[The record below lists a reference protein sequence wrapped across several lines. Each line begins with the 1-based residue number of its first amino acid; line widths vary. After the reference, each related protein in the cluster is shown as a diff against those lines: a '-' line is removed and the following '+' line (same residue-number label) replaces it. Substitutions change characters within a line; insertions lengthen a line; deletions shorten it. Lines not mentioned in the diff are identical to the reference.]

1 MLTTH
6 LQLVLKSGTYG
17 AISSVSKLS
26 YSKKLSVASL
36 SLQADIT
43 VLTKQDNPLVADL
56 DMTGLKVEDRKLLGE
71 QNCMLVIA
79 CNVLHH
85 ATLLQAAVSALAD
98 GACILTRENP
108 DTKCMGDNRFGFEV
122 VFEKTLGDEKF
133 VLLRKVYM

>member
-1 MLTTH
+1 MEPFLH
-6 LQLVLKSGTYG
+6 SPLR
-17 AISSVSKLS
+17 SVSKLS
-26 YSKKLSVASL
+26 YTKKASVAYL

-43 VLTKQDNPLVADL
+43 ILTNQDNPLVADL
-56 DMTGLKVEDRKLLGE
+56 DMTGIKVEDRKLLGE

-85 ATLLQAAVSALAD
+85 TKLQQTAVSALAD

-108 DTKCMGDNRFGFEV
+108 DTKCMGNNRFGFEV

-133 VLLRKVYM
+133 VLLRKVCM